1 MNDRRPTDPTIDA
14 LMPDRPPIEQRLWGY
29 LGAAAA
35 AWFAIWMLF
44 FPQYVP
50 AYFAWDVQP
59 RYAQAFIAAGYV
71 FRTAFFLVVAREPN
85 WLKIRWI
92 VWGNLAFTG
101 TLLLATYWHIDEF
114 SWPQFTP
121 PTAHIWIIL
130 YIFEPV
136 TMLYLLPR
144 GILRAPALATGG
156 PLHPLFRKFL
166 VLTTGLFLMHAL
178 LLIINPEFAARRWP
192 WELNQLDA
200 RMIAAWFLGWSFW
213 AGTMAFAADWD
224 EIRVAAR
231 LFILNGVALGA
242 TIVLF
247 AGEFTPGRQTISSYA
262 GGVVLL
268 TVGMVA
274 FYVVQERRRQHRPAP
289 DAQLAPVAG

>member
-1 MNDRRPTDPTIDA
+1 
-14 LMPDRPPIEQRLWGY
+14 
-29 LGAAAA
+29 
-35 AWFAIWMLF
+35 
-44 FPQYVP
+44 
-50 AYFAWDVQP
+50 
-59 RYAQAFIAAGYV
+59 
-71 FRTAFFLVVAREPN
+71 
-85 WLKIRWI
+85 
-92 VWGNLAFTG
+92 
-101 TLLLATYWHIDEF
+101 
-114 SWPQFTP
+114 
-121 PTAHIWIIL
+121 
-130 YIFEPV
+130 
-136 TMLYLLPR
+136 
-144 GILRAPALATGG
+144 
-156 PLHPLFRKFL
+156 
-166 VLTTGLFLMHAL
+166 MHAL
-178 LLIINPEFAARRWP
+178 LLIVNPEFAARRWP

-200 RMIAAWFLGWSFW
+200 RMIAAWFLGWAFW
-213 AGTMAFAADWD
+213 AGTMAFASDWD